1 MSRSETEHAEGS
13 PASLPRRLGDAYEQL
28 RPELERFA
36 TVLAGRNNA
45 EDIVASV
52 FAKAMMTPTWS
63 AADNPRAYLYRMV
76 RNEVQDSKRRSASRA
91 RREARALLA
100 SDFESVVNP
109 ESSVDVRRA
118 IAQLSS
124 RQRAV
129 VFLYFWNDSSESEIA
144 ELLGIRPGSV
154 RRHLSRARSHLRRTL
169 R

>member
-1 MSRSETEHAEGS
+1 
-13 PASLPRRLGDAYEQL
+13 
-28 RPELERFA
+28 
-36 TVLAGRNNA
+36 
-45 EDIVASV
+45 
-52 FAKAMMTPTWS
+52 
-63 AADNPRAYLYRMV
+63 MV